1 MALSEL
7 LYACAWLLAAATLVL
22 DLAGVL
28 HRGTG
33 FRVQM
38 AGTLVMIS
46 AQLGYQLA
54 HPHRLGIF
62 PLLVAFPVVF
72 GGLALAVHGS
82 AVSARER
89 RAASRQPPR
98 Q

>member
-7 LYACAWLLAAATLVL
+7 LYAGAWLLAAATLVL

-33 FRVQM
+33 FRVQT
-38 AGTLVMIS
+38 AGVLVMVT

-54 HPHRLGIF
+54 HPHRLGIL

-72 GGLALAVHGS
+72 GGLALVVRGA
-82 AVSARER
+82 AVSSRER
-89 RAASRQPPR
+89 RAGTRQPPR